1 VAVVLL
7 RDRTPET
14 FSEMEIVLQSGR
26 ERRKFP
32 INSRLTLVE
41 MDLSVGMQKVSVCQ
55 RGTEILQAAGDIEV
69 TGTPQGIWNYNLSV
83 MRLSRCP

>member
-7 RDRTPET
+7 RDKTPET

-32 INSRLTLVE
+32 TKSRLTFVE

-55 RGTEILQAAGDIEV
+55 RGAEILQAEGDIEV
-69 TGTPQGIWNYNLSV
+69 TCTPQGIWNYNLSV
-83 MRLSRCP
+83 MKLSRYP